1 MEYCIKEDVRIDPG
15 SLNFIKKV
23 DARENREEY
32 LYRAYRCIFTA
43 EIPDEGFVDTIMFY
57 FAIDKYNRYGHVYDS
72 YRVLSTS
79 NVVE

>member
-1 MEYCIKEDVRIDPG
+1 MEYCIKEDVRIDPCTL
-15 SLNFIKKV
+15 SFIKKEI
-23 DARENREEY
+23 AEEKR
-32 LYRAYRCIFTA
+32 LYRAYRCTFTA